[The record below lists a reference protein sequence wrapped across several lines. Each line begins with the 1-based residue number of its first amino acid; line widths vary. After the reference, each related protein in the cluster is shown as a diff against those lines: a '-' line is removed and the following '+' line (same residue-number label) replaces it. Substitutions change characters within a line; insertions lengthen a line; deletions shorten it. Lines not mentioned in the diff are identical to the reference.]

1 MSGNYNDRRLFRSV
15 WKEGATLF
23 SSLFRRKK
31 QLPKSKSGL
40 GETIVD
46 ARVGDVITISGLH
59 AEYEDAYLI
68 VEKFN
73 RYESSAG
80 GWRELLCVD
89 DDRRIWIQWS
99 EQGGLYVTVNSDQRP
114 MGLSQL
120 GIDVDE
126 LMRIDEEQ
134 SLDNYVICENVRYHY
149 RNSYEAFYHENNT
162 GEGQGFLLF
171 DMVSGD
177 GLKVL
182 SIVKFEEAPFEVQ
195 VGEVV
200 SPETIT
206 VYKQ

>member
-1 MSGNYNDRRLFRSV
+1 MFG
-15 WKEGATLF
+15 
-23 SSLFRRKK
+23 SLFRRKK

-46 ARVGDVITISGLH
+46 ARVGDVITVSGLR
-59 AEYEDAYLI
+59 AEYEDSYLI

-73 RYESSAG
+73 RYESSVG

-89 DDRRIWIQWS
+89 GDKRIWIQWS
-99 EQGGLYVTVNSDQRP
+99 DHGGLYVTVNPDQRP
-114 MGLSQL
+114 SGLSQL
-120 GIDVDE
+120 GIDVDK

-134 SLDNYVICENVRYHY
+134 SLDNHVTYENVRYQY
-149 RNSYEAFYHENNT
+149 RNSYEAFYHENDT

-200 SPETIT
+200 SSESIT